1 MHRRRFLQRTGQLSV
16 LGFVAPALAGSA
28 MAQAGSARERIK
40 VGQIGTAHAHASGK
54 MATLRKL
61 RDEYEVVGIVEPDPD
76 RQRRVQ
82 DQAAYRGLCWLTQEQ
97 LLNTPGLQAVA
108 VETAVSDLVSTAQR
122 CISAG
127 MHVHLDKPAGCSLT
141 AFQELLAEAARRRRT
156 VQMGYM
162 FRHNPAFR
170 FCFRA
175 VREGCLGEV
184 FEVHGVIS
192 KTVGAQQ
199 RKELAE
205 YPGSMFELGCHLI
218 DALVAVLGR
227 PEKTGSFSRRS
238 RPQQDD
244 LADNQVAV
252 FEYAKATA
260 TIRSS
265 LLEVEGT
272 QRRQFVVCGT
282 RGTVEIRPLE
292 PPRLQMAL
300 DRPWREY
307 RKGYQDIEL
316 PPMPGRYD
324 DHLLELAR
332 LIRGEKESEYL
343 FEHDLAVQEAVLQAS
358 GAPLR

>member
-252 FEYAKATA
+252 FEYAKAT
-260 TIRSS
+260 
-265 LLEVEGT
+265 
-272 QRRQFVVCGT
+272 
-282 RGTVEIRPLE
+282 
-292 PPRLQMAL
+292 
-300 DRPWREY
+300 
-307 RKGYQDIEL
+307 
-316 PPMPGRYD
+316 
-324 DHLLELAR
+324 
-332 LIRGEKESEYL
+332 
-343 FEHDLAVQEAVLQAS
+343 
-358 GAPLR
+358 